1 MPGHPI
7 FFLLVLASLL
17 PGGADA
23 AGLQAAFLE
32 LDSNLVLLYNY
43 EKISNTKV
51 NKNYIMNSSIPR
63 F

>member
-7 FFLLVLASLL
+7 FLFAGLASPL
-17 PGGADA
+17 PDGADA
-23 AGLQAAFLE
+23 AGLQAALQE

-43 EKISNTKV
+43 EKISNMTV